1 MSEINDKEVRTGDVK
16 PPEHHLAENLEKCAS
31 IVRIGGS
38 LIPHPWAKPIS
49 ETAGTLLEAG
59 ANIKRFFDEN
69 ADKKDGEKRR
79 LVDALGE
86 LVGTLGQPNE
96 TFR

>member
-1 MSEINDKEVRTGDVK
+1 MSEINHKEPVEVK
-16 PPEHHLAENLEKCAS
+16 PPEHHLADNLEKCAS

-38 LIPHPWAKPIS
+38 LIPHPGAKVIT

-79 LVDALGE
+79 LVDARGE
-86 LVGTLGQPNE
+86 LAGTLGKNSDGSFQ
-96 TFR
+96 